1 MHNHWAQKLS
11 VKVSFVMEIFSSRKI
26 SGQISNFCNF
36 VSFTKAQFF
45 LRKICYAWFLTPN
58 LRRLPRICLTL
69 KSIFNILIFNQTLIF
84 DIWIYKENIVQTNKT
99 YHSIIKTQKIKPT
112 NILYQMI
119 NNILTLL
126 FLLLFDMIKTIDWFL
141 WACRKKSNS
150 TWFEDEQKYPLLIKF
165 DRKWC

>member
-84 DIWIYKENIVQTNKT
+84 DIWIYKENIVQRN
-99 YHSIIKTQKIKPT
+99 T

-119 NNILTLL
+119 YNISTLL

-141 WACRKKSNS
+141 WAGRKKSNS

>member
-69 KSIFNILIFNQTLIF
+69 KSVFNILIFNQTLIF
-84 DIWIYKENIVQTNKT
+84 DIWIYKENIVQRN
-99 YHSIIKTQKIKPT
+99 T

-126 FLLLFDMIKTIDWFL
+126 FLLLFYMIKTIDWFL